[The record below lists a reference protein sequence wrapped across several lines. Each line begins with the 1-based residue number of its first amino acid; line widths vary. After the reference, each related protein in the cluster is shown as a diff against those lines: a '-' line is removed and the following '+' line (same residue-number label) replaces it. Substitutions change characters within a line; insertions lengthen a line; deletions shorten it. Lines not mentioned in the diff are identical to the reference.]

1 MKNKLIFKK
10 INETIIK
17 DVNQYVKN
25 WVTNHPYG
33 EVTIGCDS
41 QQHTS
46 YIKYSTVI
54 VMHTID
60 EFGIGHG
67 AHVISSSIID
77 KSKNVKSDIYTKLW
91 AEAEYTLQAAQ
102 MLDGCTKNIKIH
114 LDYNSKESEYSN
126 VLYAAGIGF
135 IKGMGYEA
143 EGKPHAW
150 AATHVADD
158 ICKGKSLTRMKI

>member
-1 MKNKLIFKK
+1 MTNKNLIFKK
-10 INETIIK
+10 VDGTIIK

-25 WVTNHPYG
+25 WITNHPYG

-41 QQHTS
+41 QQHTR

-54 VMHTID
+54 VMHVID
-60 EFGIGHG
+60 EFEIGHG

-77 KSKNVKSDIYTKLW
+77 RSKNIKSDIYTKLW
-91 AEAEYTLQAAQ
+91 AEAEYTIQTAQ

-126 VLYAAGIGF
+126 VLYSAGLGYVTSL
-135 IKGMGYEA
+135 GYEA
-143 EGKPHAW
+143 YGKPHAW
-150 AATHVADD
+150 AASHSADHVVR
-158 ICKGKSLTRMKI
+158 GKLK